1 MYRARKQRRRGLS
14 IRHDEDE
21 QIHLISPEDDEEETD
36 PDEGQLKIG
45 QGSKKESFNEVWV
58 ILCVCMRIDVS
69 SIGFFGQ
76 LWSYTCV
83 ISA

>member
-21 QIHLISPEDDEEETD
+21 QIHLISPEDNEEETD

-45 QGSKKESFNEVWV
+45 QGSKKEGFNEAWDDT
-58 ILCVCMRIDVS
+58 VCLYV
-69 SIGFFGQ
+69 
-76 LWSYTCV
+76 Y
-83 ISA
+83 